1 MQQNCA
7 TAAVSD
13 ENILQICYNIGKT
26 AQQNGQP
33 VCLIDG
39 SIGSVP
45 LTGEENVNRKKMDEC
60 LVRTQSGDK
69 AAYSLFYAE
78 TAKGVFA
85 FLYGYYRNRARTEEG
100 VQETYYKALKNIGQ
114 YRAGSDARAWLLQ
127 IAKNIALND
136 IRRAKREEILPAE
149 KLEPLRAEEPPDGSV
164 FDAMNRALDETERQ
178 IVTLHV
184 LWGYKHRE
192 IAAMLNMPLGTVTSK
207 YKISVTKMKKYL
219 KEGQ

>member
-1 MQQNCA
+1 
-7 TAAVSD
+7 
-13 ENILQICYNIGKT
+13 
-26 AQQNGQP
+26 
-33 VCLIDG
+33 
-39 SIGSVP
+39 
-45 LTGEENVNRKKMDEC
+45 MDEC

-136 IRRAKREEILPAE
+136 IRRAKREEILPR
-149 KLEPLRAEEPPDGSV
+149 KSS
-164 FDAMNRALDETERQ
+164 NRCGRKSRPTGACSTR
-178 IVTLHV
+178 
-184 LWGYKHRE
+184 
-192 IAAMLNMPLGTVTSK
+192 
-207 YKISVTKMKKYL
+207 
-219 KEGQ
+219 